1 MDALTVEDDDGRGAG
16 TLASERCFNT
26 GLIGLHTMI
35 ITMMS
40 RGRGF
45 RLLRAARFNSRGF
58 GGFFNSHIITIDSQ
72 HSEIKFFLQ

>member
-40 RGRGF
+40 HGRGF
-45 RLLRAARFNSRGF
+45 RLLRAARFNTWQLCGSNIATKVGTPSY
-58 GGFFNSHIITIDSQ
+58 GTNNGLI
-72 HSEIKFFLQ
+72 